1 MQFLWV
7 GSGPILVVLGGLCA
21 FAIFRRRATLPLALM
36 GYFCALMIALWGA
49 WWGYEV
55 FRGCC

>member
-7 GSGPILVVLGGLCA
+7 GSGPILIVLGGLCA
-21 FAIFRRRATLPLALM
+21 FAIFKRRAALPLI
-36 GYFCALMIALWGA
+36 GYACALIIALWGA
-49 WWGYEV
+49 WWGYAV